1 MNRKFL
7 INLGY
12 ILLLLLL
19 CIPVVLPYFRS
30 GYFPTHDGEWAVV
43 RLGDMFRTLKD
54 FQFPVRMSGALN
66 FGYGY
71 PLFNFAYLFPYYLG
85 ILFYIPFH
93 SFITSIK
100 SLFVVSVFF
109 SAVFMYY
116 ASSLLWKN
124 RISGVISSILY
135 IYLPYRMIDLYVRG
149 SIGESL
155 SLALFPLI
163 FYLAVKLF
171 DNAFKRTIVVIL
183 PIAIASLVMTHNIM
197 TVLFMPVLISF
208 MLYRIISEKRVDV
221 LQSLLLCL
229 GLGAML
235 SAFFWFPALFE
246 KSNILLSKVPIADR
260 NLYFVKPLQ
269 LIIPQWG
276 YGTPT
281 EGNPFSYQLG
291 VGQLLGLVAVVA
303 VALGSLIKSK
313 FKFTPAKKYLF
324 VLLTI
329 YVVCILFMFAFTSF
343 IWKTIPLLSEI
354 NYPWTLLAVIGF
366 LCALMVGF
374 IGTQTK
380 YIQYSGLLIALV
392 AMALVFPYAKPESY
406 SSKTDDY
413 YLTNEATTTSSSEL
427 MPLWVKEFPKE
438 HYKSKVEVIGQPAE
452 ISDLKFN
459 SKYLHFKYSAS
470 SNTVFKI
477 NTIYYPGW
485 VAYVDNE
492 KVDISYDNPNGVMII
507 PASKYRTSVNLYFQ
521 ETIYRQASDIV
532 SALAVIII
540 LFILMRPLLQFKS

>member
-1 MNRKFL
+1 MNKKIL
-7 INLGY
+7 LNLGY
-12 ILLLLLL
+12 ILLVLLI
-19 CIPVVLPYFRS
+19 CIPIVLQYFRS

-43 RLGDMFRTLKD
+43 RLGDMFRSLKD

-66 FGYGY
+66 FGYSY
-71 PLFNFAYLFPYYLG
+71 PLFNFAYPFPYYLG

-93 SFITSIK
+93 SFIGSIK
-100 SLFVVSVFF
+100 SLFVTSVFA
-109 SAVFMYY
+109 SAFFMYF

-124 RISGVISSILY
+124 RMSGIISSIIY

-163 FYLAVKLF
+163 FYLSIKLF
-171 DNAFKRTIVVIL
+171 DNPFKRTVVFIL
-183 PIAIASLVMTHNIM
+183 PITIASLVMTHNIM
-197 TVLFMPVLISF
+197 TVLFMPVLLFF
-208 MLYRIISEKRVDV
+208 MFYRIISEKRFDV
-221 LQSLLLCL
+221 LQSYLLCF

-246 KSNILLSKVPIADR
+246 KNNILLSKVPIADR

-269 LIIPQWG
+269 LILPSWG

-281 EGNPFSYQLG
+281 EGHPFSFQLG
-291 VGQLLGLVAVVA
+291 VGQIVGIVTVVTI
-303 VALGSLIKSK
+303 ALSSLIKNK
-313 FKFTPAKKYLF
+313 FKFTPAKKYLT
-324 VLLTI
+324 VLIGICLLS
-329 YVVCILFMFAFTSF
+329 ILFMFSFTS
-343 IWKTIPLLSEI
+343 IVWRVTPLLSEI
-354 NYPWTLLAVIGF
+354 NYPWTLLAIVGF
-366 LCALMVGF
+366 LSALIIGF
-374 IGTQTK
+374 IGTQAK
-380 YIQYSGLLIALV
+380 YLQYLGLGIAVLCIALV
-392 AMALVFPYAKPESY
+392 LPYAKPESY

-427 MPLWVKEFPKE
+427 MPLWVKEFPNE
-438 HYKSKVEVIGQPAE
+438 HYKNKVEVIGQPAE

-459 SKYLHFKYSAS
+459 SKYLHFKYATD

-485 VAYVDNE
+485 TAYVDNE
-492 KVDISYDNPNGVMII
+492 KVSISYDNPYGVMVI

-521 ETIYRQASDIV
+521 ETIYRQISDIV
-532 SALAVIII
+532 SALAIII
-540 LFILMRPLLQFKS
+540 LLFILLRPLLKFKS